1 MTFNIPSTTV
11 KSKYLKS
18 LPISTVFR
26 DPRND
31 YSYQVVE
38 RDNNST
44 LSKSAVPY
52 LGKNEPITIDVPDTY
67 LKLENP
73 KRANIMAV
81 MKQRITELEQMN
93 KQLAKAKHKST
104 YHKIKKA
111 LGDNRYFE
119 TDTKIFII
127 AHGVVY
133 PLKKKHYSST
143 EEALD
148 AAEEIEKVIWKDIK
162 RSSCQINPK
171 YKVNSWKYLHKRS
184 QYITKTSSIVRKL
197 YMPSFRQVKHYI
209 SRKFNIMV

>member
-44 LSKSAVPY
+44 LSKTAVPY
-52 LGKNEPITIDVPDTY
+52 LGKEESITIDVPDKY

-81 MKQRITELEQMN
+81 MKQRISELEQMN

-104 YHKIKKA
+104 YHKIQKA
-111 LGDNRYFE
+111 LGDNRHFE

-133 PLKKKHYSST
+133 PLRKKHYSST

-148 AAEEIEKVIWKDIK
+148 AAEEIEKVIWKDTK
-162 RSSCQINPK
+162 MLEKFMSNQPK
-171 YKVNSWKYLHKRS
+171 IQSKLLEVL
-184 QYITKTSSIVRKL
+184 TKKKPIE
-197 YMPSFRQVKHYI
+197 
-209 SRKFNIMV
+209 

>member
-1 MTFNIPSTTV
+1 MTFHIPSTTV

-31 YSYQVVE
+31 YSYQVIE

-44 LSKSAVPY
+44 LSKAAVPY
-52 LGKNEPITIDVPDTY
+52 LGKQEPITISVPDKY

-81 MKQRITELEQMN
+81 MKQRIAELEQMN

-104 YHKIKKA
+104 YNKIKKA

-119 TDTKIFII
+119 TGTKIFII

-133 PLKKKHYSST
+133 PLKKKHFSST

-148 AAEEIEKVIWKDIK
+148 AAEEIEKVIWKDTK
-162 RSSCQINPK
+162 LLQKLMSNQPK
-171 YKVNSWKYLHKRS
+171 IQSKLLEVL
-184 QYITKTSSIVRKL
+184 TKKKPID
-197 YMPSFRQVKHYI
+197 YEDE
-209 SRKFNIMV
+209 

>member
-44 LSKSAVPY
+44 LSKAAVPS
-52 LGKNEPITIDVPDTY
+52 LSWRKRFNFPDKY

-104 YHKIKKA
+104 YHKIKTA
-111 LGDNRYFE
+111 LGDNRHFE

-148 AAEEIEKVIWKDIK
+148 AAEEIEKVIWKDTK
-162 RSSCQINPK
+162 LLEKFMSNQPK
-171 YKVNSWKYLHKRS
+171 IQSKLLEVL
-184 QYITKTSSIVRKL
+184 TKKTPID
-197 YMPSFRQVKHYI
+197 YDDE
-209 SRKFNIMV
+209 

>member
-11 KSKYLKS
+11 KCKYLKS

-44 LSKSAVPY
+44 LSKTAVPY
-52 LGKNEPITIDVPDTY
+52 LGKEESIKIDVPDKY

-81 MKQRITELEQMN
+81 MKQRISELEQMN
-93 KQLAKAKHKST
+93 KQLAKANHKST
-104 YHKIKKA
+104 YHKIQKA
-111 LGDNRYFE
+111 LGDNRHFE

-127 AHGVVY
+127 SHGVVY
-133 PLKKKHYSST
+133 PLRKKHYSST

-148 AAEEIEKVIWKDIK
+148 AAEEIEKVIWKDTK
-162 RSSCQINPK
+162 LLEKFMSNQPK
-171 YKVNSWKYLHKRS
+171 IQSKLLEVL
-184 QYITKTSSIVRKL
+184 TKEKPIDYDTE
-197 YMPSFRQVKHYI
+197 
-209 SRKFNIMV
+209 